1 MSQIINTHKSY
12 QREPIIKFTK
22 EQAVDYAVEVVGYLN
37 RIVMG
42 MELNGRVC
50 AVKGSKNELKD
61 CFLARA
67 KDMIFNATREQL
79 EAAYDECGKADTID
93 HTVQAM
99 FRVIGNKA
107 PNPGNEKPIETVL
120 FGIV

>member
-1 MSQIINTHKSY
+1 M
-12 QREPIIKFTK
+12 KFTK

-42 MELNGRVC
+42 MELNGKVC
-50 AVKGSKNELKD
+50 LPKWHKNAMKEQ
-61 CFLARA
+61 FLAGA
-67 KDMIFNATREQL
+67 TELIFNATRKQL
-79 EAAYDECGKADTID
+79 DAAYDECGKADTID
-93 HTVQAM
+93 HTVRAM

-107 PNPGNEKPIETVL
+107 PNPGNEKPVETVW

>member
-1 MSQIINTHKSY
+1 M
-12 QREPIIKFTK
+12 EFTK
-22 EQAVDYAVEVVGYLN
+22 EQVLEHAVEVVDYLN

-42 MELNGRVC
+42 MHLNGRVC

-67 KDMIFNATREQL
+67 KDTIFNATREQL
-79 EAAYDECGKADTID
+79 DAAYDECGKADTID

-99 FRVIGNKA
+99 FQVIGNKA
-107 PNPGNEKPIETVL
+107 PNPDNEEPIKTVW
-120 FGIV
+120 FGYV